1 MSELEMQL
9 QALEEVDKAEAAAC
23 AELRKAVTSK
33 EFVALKL
40 ALQEAHEVAQGVSKE
55 LGRSSEL
62 LAHTLRRG
70 EPEVSSKELARS
82 KKLGASKVLRKSGEE
97 GLSCAF

>member
-1 MSELEMQL
+1 MHAAPLPSAPNTSLACRPQTRLL
-9 QALEEVDKAEAAAC
+9 QYL
-23 AELRKAVTSK
+23 
-33 EFVALKL
+33 
-40 ALQEAHEVAQGVSKE
+40 AQGVSKE